1 MGDTEH
7 IKCVVVGDGSV
18 GKTSLLATFTTN
30 TFPGLYVPTVFDNYS
45 ATLLVDGS
53 RFNLGLWDLAGQEV
67 YVNTR
72 RVAYVNVSEF
82 CEVSCS
88 SVIIGHCEVVT
99 QESR

>member
-1 MGDTEH
+1 MGDH

-45 ATLLVDGS
+45 ATLLVDGR

-67 YVNTR
+67 YLNTR
-72 RVAYVNVSEF
+72 RVAYVNVSKVIF
-82 CEVSCS
+82 CWVPCCT
-88 SVIIGHCEVVT
+88 VIIGYCDTVAVC
-99 QESR
+99 